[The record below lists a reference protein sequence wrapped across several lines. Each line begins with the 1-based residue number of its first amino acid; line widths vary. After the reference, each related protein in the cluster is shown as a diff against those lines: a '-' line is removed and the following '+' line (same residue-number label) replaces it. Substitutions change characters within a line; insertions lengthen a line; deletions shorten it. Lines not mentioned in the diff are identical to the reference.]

1 MLASIV
7 LAFFYLWHGVG
18 RCCCAFQSL
27 CLPSSLP
34 PADKTTG
41 KCNPTGRHFILSDL
55 KRICLSLVIIH
66 SSINVDRNM
75 AGQSDKLCLREWAS
89 KLAKCKVLVTLQL
102 FLFLSFFAIK
112 ILNFLGMEIWIKV
125 WSGQVL
131 A

>member
-1 MLASIV
+1 
-7 LAFFYLWHGVG
+7 
-18 RCCCAFQSL
+18 
-27 CLPSSLP
+27 
-34 PADKTTG
+34 
-41 KCNPTGRHFILSDL
+41 
-55 KRICLSLVIIH
+55 
-66 SSINVDRNM
+66 M

-112 ILNFLGMEIWIKV
+112 ILNFLGTEIWIKV